1 MRRGLPCERPTHL
14 RPDRLRQPFSDAL
27 VDVVYTVRVREPIP
41 EDWPL
46 MVGDVLTNLRAA
58 LDHSVYGHAESRNQ
72 LTDKQRKA
80 LCFPIIEKVET
91 WDNRSPGRR
100 SPSRGCSTPKCSA

>member
-1 MRRGLPCERPTHL
+1 M
-14 RPDRLRQPFSDAL
+14 
-27 VDVVYTVRVREPIP
+27 YTVRVREPIP